1 MEGPR
6 DKDGTYAGAGAPRA
20 GKELCI
26 GAVVPLTGRLG
37 SLGHPLAF
45 VLEHLAP
52 RLTRLTHD
60 GRRYPLR
67 LAVRDSRSEPG
78 RARRAVAE
86 LVAREGARIVVTM
99 AGTQVLPAVADACQ
113 DLGVPCL
120 STTFP
125 WQAYVLTQGG
135 GRGRAPGWTYHF
147 AWGLDDIADVFAD
160 MWERA
165 GAARTVGCLWND
177 GRQGRLLRH
186 PRHGFA
192 PAATARGH
200 TLVDPGGYAEP
211 CGEGFAEHVRRFQ
224 DAGADIVTSAAT
236 GADLTLFL
244 RRAHEA
250 GLRPRLVTCSRWL
263 AYPPD
268 TRRAATAPQAVP
280 PGPPSCRWASSGPS
294 APAGPT
300 AQVATLVYW
309 TPRHPY
315 RSSLD
320 GSSAARL
327 ADAYRSATGRPWLQ
341 PLGLAHA
348 LLEVAAHALGTA
360 ADPTDRRAVAE
371 ALGRTKL
378 STVAGDLDF
387 TTGPAP
393 GIALLP
399 LAGGQWQ
406 PTGRGHRLAVV
417 SNNRLPQVPLDGDLV
432 LGGRER

>member
-1 MEGPR
+1 MGGPREKDGPRTGAGGPR
-6 DKDGTYAGAGAPRA
+6 D
-20 GKELCI
+20 GKELCV

-60 GRRYPLR
+60 GRAYPLR

-86 LVAREGARIVVTM
+86 LVARDGARIVVTM
-99 AGTQVLPAVADACQ
+99 AGTQVLPAVATACR
-113 DLGVPCL
+113 DIGVPCL

-135 GRGRAPGWTYHF
+135 DRGRAPGWTYHF

-160 MWERA
+160 MWEHA
-165 GAARTVGCLWND
+165 GTARTVGCLWND

-192 PAATARGH
+192 PAAHARGH

-211 CGEGFAEHVRRFQ
+211 GGGFAEHVRRFHE
-224 DAGADIVTSAAT
+224 AGTDIVTSAAT

-244 RRAHEA
+244 RQAHTA

-268 TRRAATAPQAVP
+268 TRRAATAPRAVP
-280 PGPPSCRWASSGPS
+280 PAPHSGPPSPSGPS
-294 APAGPT
+294 E
-300 AQVATLVYW
+300 QVATLVYW

-320 GSSAARL
+320 GSTAAQL
-327 ADAYRSATGRPWLQ
+327 ADAYRSATGRAWLQ

-348 LLEVAAHALGTA
+348 LLEVATHALGTA

-406 PTGRGHRLAVV
+406 PTEHGHRLAVV
-417 SNNRLPQVPLDGDLV
+417 SNNRLPQIPLDGDLF
-432 LGGRER
+432 LTD

>member
-1 MEGPR
+1 MGGPR
-6 DKDGTYAGAGAPRA
+6 DKDGLCVGAGGPHG

-45 VLEHLAP
+45 ALEHLAP

-113 DLGVPCL
+113 DLEVPCL

-160 MWERA
+160 MWEHA

-211 CGEGFAEHVRRFQ
+211 GGGFAEHVRRFK
-224 DAGADIVTSAAT
+224 DAGTDVVTSAAT

-244 RRAHEA
+244 RRAHAA

-268 TRRAATAPQAVP
+268 TRRAAPAPRAVP
-280 PGPPSCRWASSGPS
+280 PEPPSGHPAPS
-294 APAGPT
+294 VPPVPPAPSD
-300 AQVATLVYW
+300 QVATLVYW

-320 GSSAARL
+320 GSTAAQL

-406 PTGRGHRLAVV
+406 PTGDGHRLAVV

-432 LGGRER
+432 LAD